1 MELFFQKFGLEGAQ
15 PVIILHGLFGISDN
29 WVSYG
34 KQLAEEGFEVFIP
47 DQRNHGRSE
56 HSDDF
61 NYLALTND
69 LYDFI
74 DAEEIENPILI
85 GHSMGGKV
93 AMRFAVSY
101 PELVRKLIVVDI
113 SPREYGP
120 RKHHISIIK
129 TMLDVDLNEVN
140 SRTDVSIFLKKSI
153 ADERIRNFILKNL
166 YRKNKNEFEWRLNLE
181 AISFNLAKM
190 FDSIPEGKVYK
201 RPALFIKGGNSDYIL
216 SADYKDIY
224 AFFPYAEIVT
234 IEEATHWVHADKPE
248 EFHQLTYQFLKQV

>member
-74 DAEEIENPILI
+74 DAEEIENPILT

-113 SPREYGP
+113 APREYRP
-120 RKHHISIIK
+120 RQHHLSIIK
-129 TMLDVDLNEVN
+129 TMLEVNLSKVN
-140 SRTDVSIFLKKSI
+140 SRTDVSTYLKKGI
-153 ADERIRNFILKNL
+153 ADERIRQFILKNL

-181 AISFNLAKM
+181 AISDNLEKM
-190 FDSIPEGKVYK
+190 FDGIPVGETYTG
-201 RPALFIKGGNSDYIL
+201 PTLFIKGGNSDYIL
-216 SADYKDIY
+216 SADYKEIY
-224 AFFPYAEIVT
+224 AFFPFAEIVT

-248 EFHQLTYQFLKQV
+248 EFHQLTYQFLKQL